1 MKKVFLVTIILLLFI
16 PSIAIADK
24 PSVLLEK
31 GNEAYRNGDYTIAAE
46 WFRKAA
52 EQGYGRGRA
61 SSGSCITMA
70 KLLKE
75 RE

>member
-16 PSIAIADK
+16 PSIAIADT
-24 PSVLLEK
+24 PSVVLEK

-52 EQGYGRGRA
+52 EQG
-61 SSGSCITMA
+61 
-70 KLLKE
+70 
-75 RE
+75 